1 MHPSLRTKK
10 RKKYAIGRIGG
21 SNLSVTMVPK
31 SKLKAGKRN
40 YLGYSMVWHSDFVFN
55 SFSVIYFKKS
65 FRVYKIKNK
74 YLRMRFN
81 FQCNGRRISF
91 LSTLTHNELAH

>member
-1 MHPSLRTKK
+1 MLSHRKEKYTDASVAQNEK

-65 FRVYKIKNK
+65 FRVFKIKKLILKNA
-74 YLRMRFN
+74 F
-81 FQCNGRRISF
+81 
-91 LSTLTHNELAH
+91 